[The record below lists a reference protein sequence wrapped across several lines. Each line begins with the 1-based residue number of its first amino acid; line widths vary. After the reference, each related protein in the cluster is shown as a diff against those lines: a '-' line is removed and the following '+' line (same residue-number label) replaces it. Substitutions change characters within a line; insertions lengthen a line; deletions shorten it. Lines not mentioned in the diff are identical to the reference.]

1 LSKGFKFFSVILLLV
16 FFIGCASK
24 SSIQREPLHAGKER
38 RFQADFDKTLE
49 AAHEAMIASGLQVES
64 NTKIDDSTYML
75 IGKKGTSL
83 WSWGELVRVVVIKED
98 AETTVVRVVSKRR
111 VSANITAKGDYSE
124 AIFSNIELKLR

>member
-1 LSKGFKFFSVILLLV
+1 MSKGFRVLSVISLLV
-16 FFIGCASK
+16 FLVGCASK
-24 SSIQREPLHAGKER
+24 SSIQREPLHAGKEK
-38 RFQADFDKTLE
+38 RFQADFNKTLE

-64 NTKIDDSTYML
+64 NTKIDENTYML